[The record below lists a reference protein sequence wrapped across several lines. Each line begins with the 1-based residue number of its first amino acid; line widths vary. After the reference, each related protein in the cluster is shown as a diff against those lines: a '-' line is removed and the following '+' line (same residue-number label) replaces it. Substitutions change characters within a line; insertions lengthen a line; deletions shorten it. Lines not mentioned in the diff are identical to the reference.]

1 MSQGFSAD
9 IFFGGAA
16 HEKTIR
22 LCECFFQL
30 NPPVAGEIHL
40 RWMKSLR
47 DEIPLR
53 GERRGGFDFI
63 RAEICAANR
72 EDLTVRSTISFVFL
86 IFLFFNWP
94 AFGGRDPPSVD
105 EIALRWDPA
114 SRGEERRIWFHLKP
128 QAEDFIRAEIGAAN
142 REDLTVRSTISFR
155 KAYGA
160 AEIGVRRRVHL
171 YYDLAK
177 AVKDSDTLYSEIEK
191 TESELR

>member
-1 MSQGFSAD
+1 
-9 IFFGGAA
+9 
-16 HEKTIR
+16 
-22 LCECFFQL
+22 
-30 NPPVAGEIHL
+30 
-40 RWMKSLR
+40 MKSLR

-63 RAEICAANR
+63 RAEIC
-72 EDLTVRSTISFVFL
+72 
-86 IFLFFNWP
+86 
-94 AFGGRDPPSVD
+94 
-105 EIALRWDPA
+105 
-114 SRGEERRIWFHLKP
+114 
-128 QAEDFIRAEIGAAN
+128 AAN